1 VRAYHD
7 GLRTNSTPSGV
18 FVFPYLGS
26 YIFKVR
32 RESYNLTENA
42 GFPIAPIKGNYK
54 LRERSITKKRIYD
67 AIIAGR
73 SYVSIMEELGIS
85 ERTFYRYL
93 DIIFVQEKDFIIET
107 IPAEEIGR
115 QLTILRDRFLQQK
128 VQIDGWLEKNPNSDD
143 RTELADLR
151 ASLCTSIFRTYID
164 GPTMLFSRH
173 HHQRNNNNNRS
184 PPDVQSVIDEE
195 QAKTKKPYLAV
206 IGDEDLKKAFNP
218 GTAMWQ
224 WNREKWCPELRIY
237 PKGYF
242 HGEEKEE

>member
-1 VRAYHD
+1 
-7 GLRTNSTPSGV
+7 
-18 FVFPYLGS
+18 
-26 YIFKVR
+26 
-32 RESYNLTENA
+32 LTENA
-42 GFPIAPIKGNYK
+42 GFPIAPIRGNYR

-67 AIIAGR
+67 MILAGK
-73 SYVSIMEELGIS
+73 SYVSIMAELDIS
-85 ERTFYRYL
+85 ERTFYRYV
-93 DIIFVQEKDFIIET
+93 DVIFAQERDFIRET
-107 IPAEEIGR
+107 IPGEEIGR
-115 QLTILRDRFLQQK
+115 QLMILRDRFLQQK
-128 VQIDGWLEKNPNSDD
+128 MEIDSWLTKDPNAED
-143 RTELADLR
+143 RAELADLR

-173 HHQRNNNNNRS
+173 QRQNNNNSLPSSS
-184 PPDVQSVIDEE
+184 PRTIQSITDEE